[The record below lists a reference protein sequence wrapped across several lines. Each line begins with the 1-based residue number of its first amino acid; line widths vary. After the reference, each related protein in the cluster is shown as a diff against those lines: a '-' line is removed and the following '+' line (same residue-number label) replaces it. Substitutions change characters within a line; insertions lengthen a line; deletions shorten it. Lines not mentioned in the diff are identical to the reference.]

1 MHFALA
7 TCSKAQTAP
16 VSFANLDNRQPTSNK
31 QHATDNHGR
40 MRGYMKNSRGV
51 SRKKRCGGS
60 AAHHGYSGGGH
71 SSPGV
76 TLPSPFVSVGGGKI
90 FGSRASTRNRKD
102 FPKRATNMVSYL
114 GFNILDGRWSM
125 ILQERGLFNCSNLGG
140 LGGARHGRKAYVQTY
155 GCTSVSHIY

>member
-1 MHFALA
+1 
-7 TCSKAQTAP
+7 
-16 VSFANLDNRQPTSNK
+16 
-31 QHATDNHGR
+31 
-40 MRGYMKNSRGV
+40 MRGYMKNMRGV

-60 AAHHGYSGGGH
+60 SAHHGHSGGGH
-71 SSPGV
+71 STPGV

-114 GFNILDGRWSM
+114 GFNVLDGRWSM